1 MITEYCTK
9 CGAKYEYSLNKP
21 KFCSSCGT
29 SLDGEVSQATA
40 KEQDTKV
47 IEQQDILP
55 SISKLE
61 YSLNSGGKPVTFG
74 DLVSEGSRDSSGN
87 YEKASSRPKPKYDP
101 SEDVVKST
109 MQQCSS
115 KRDPDEVG
123 GEEK

>member
-9 CGAKYEYSLNKP
+9 CGSKYEYSLNKP

-29 SLDGEVSQATA
+29 SLSGETAQKQESQEQSNASVS
-40 KEQDTKV
+40 KER
-47 IEQQDILP
+47 LP
-55 SISKLE
+55 NISKLE
-61 YSLNSGGKPVTFG
+61 YSLNAGGGKMTFG
-74 DLVSEGSRDSSGN
+74 DLVSEGSRDPSNN

-101 SEDVVKST
+101 SEDVIKST

-115 KRDPDEVG
+115 KRDPEEVG